1 MKLNLAKVVS
11 SAYILSFLTYLVFTS
26 LRTENYGF
34 AVLGIIGVVAFTSMI
49 GSRYIKTK
57 RAS

>member
-49 GSRYIKTK
+49 WSHYVKTK